1 MSNGGEVVIKITGDD
16 SEYEAKLNGLGA
28 KAKLHMADVKAG
40 LDLVSAA
47 VEKIAS
53 VAKKGVDYN
62 AKMESYRTSFEVMTG
77 SAEKAA
83 EVVERL
89 RKMGAETPFETTDL
103 VQTTQLLMQYGFT
116 ADDAIS
122 KMSMLGDIAQGNQE
136 AMNSIA
142 LGYAQMSSAGK
153 VNLQDIK
160 QMINGGFNPLQE
172 ISERTGESMASL
184 YDRISKGTM
193 SIDEITQ
200 SMASAT
206 SEGGKFYQSMEKQ
219 SQTLSGQLAT
229 LQDNANELLGSMTS
243 GLSESLSSKVL
254 PMVNNIIGELQGA
267 FDKNGF
273 QGLLDSATDM
283 IPDLIGMMTGK
294 LDDAMDGLLRWAPK
308 LADALTESL
317 PSVVSGLSSA
327 IPTLTTALFEVASN
341 VVSGLITML
350 PELVPELAEGIFNT
364 VSAAFA
370 GLDSLVGGLFDG
382 IHKALVKIG
391 ADIPYVG
398 ESVQKMLDSVSQVEI
413 DDIVKNADVD
423 FDISV
428 SADDVI
434 AEVKTAKTTIEEK
447 LAEIDGIDASKIA
460 NAIIAGDGTDV
471 LNAALVNI
479 GVSEK
484 KADEAV
490 ATINAAQS
498 KISTALDGLGLTE
511 EQKTIL
517 QTMTGEGASDN
528 EIVEYLRD
536 TCGVPEGKATEV
548 AGTITEAQTTI
559 SDAINGLD
567 IESVITKHLQSM
579 VKEGATSNEIE
590 DYLKQFNVDAGT
602 ASAVAAS
609 ITTGGKDV
617 STAISGLGIGITAST
632 WLASA
637 AASGDKAL
645 IESALQMMG
654 LDDVDISGVLESYES
669 VRGKLAAGIGA
680 IFDNIED
687 TLTDGKEDTP
697 EQMNGLKA
705 QVEEWAREAYEK
717 IEKWYNDEL
726 KRLAQENAEGKTTES
741 EYNEK
746 VAALKQK
753 ADDLRAAVDKSVTD
767 TSNFITSMAGETT
780 KNVKKHLTEL
790 EELATTAEEVAAQID
805 ALSPQQK
812 DHGEVSRTLTITGVT
827 QDKSTQFEAIALT
840 YKEYAEMIRAAEEE
854 YAAAIE
860 DARKNKSGA
869 EYAEAETAAKNVLND
884 AKQQAADYYQNY
896 MRQILAGIA
905 ESDPKLSGQID
916 DIISRQKMGDMMT
929 KLRERLEEEFTNY
942 QVTGESTI
950 TVADILGELNISDED
965 IAAWAQEFGIAPEML
980 MQQFEESL
988 EIGDTGFSSEIGAF
1002 TTKIG
1007 DDLKTALNDNE
1018 MDLSSV
1024 VPSLVAAIQ
1033 EGYLIPGINGVD
1045 YTAGGDLFNELLAGA
1060 MTVSDSTKNTG
1071 LTAQLQS
1078 SLDAATS
1085 GLTVDMSS
1093 AVDSTAQG
1101 AEEIVD
1107 AADKSKEM
1115 KDIGDQ
1121 TGKGFYN
1128 GVVPKIRSAVST
1140 VGSILNGLP
1149 PLAKKIL
1156 QINSPSRIMRNI
1168 GKSVGEGF
1176 DLGVRESMETAV
1188 QTAKRMTGKLITVSD
1203 ITQSTRVNVP
1213 NLNQEIKLANEQSS
1227 VPVNLD
1233 GQRIAEIQGLNNATR
1248 IEFLR
1253 RQEAKGYGL

>member
-1 MSNGGEVVIKITGDD
+1 MADNSVIIKIDGDD
-16 SEYEAKLNGLGA
+16 SGFQGTLSGIAQKT
-28 KAKLHMADVKAG
+28 KAGMADIKAG
-40 LDLVSAA
+40 IDLATAA
-47 VEKIAS
+47 LNKFAD
-53 VAKKGVDYN
+53 VAKKGIDYN
-62 AKMESYRTSFEVMTG
+62 ATMESYRTSFEVMTG

-89 RKMGAETPFETTDL
+89 RTMGAETPFETTDL

-122 KMSMLGDIAQGNQE
+122 KMSMLGDIAQGNKE
-136 AMNSIA
+136 AMTSIA
-142 LGYAQMSSAGK
+142 TGYAQMSSAGK

-200 SMASAT
+200 SMVNAT

-243 GLSESLSSKVL
+243 GLSESLSNKVL

-273 QGLLDSATDM
+273 QGLLDSATGM
-283 IPDLIGMMTGK
+283 IPDLVGMMTGK
-294 LDDAMDGLLRWAPK
+294 LDDAMKGLLRWAPK
-308 LADALTESL
+308 LADALTASL
-317 PSVVSGLSSA
+317 PSVINGLSSA

-341 VVSGLITML
+341 VVSGLVTML
-350 PELVPELAEGIFNT
+350 PELVPALAKGIWDML
-364 VSAAFA
+364 VAAFN
-370 GLDSLVGGLFDG
+370 GLDSLVGSLFDG

-391 ADIPYVG
+391 ADIPYVS
-398 ESVQKMLDSVSQVEI
+398 ESVQKMLDSVSQAEI

-423 FDISV
+423 FDINV

-434 AEVKTAKTTIEEK
+434 TEVNTAKTTIEEK

-471 LNAALVNI
+471 LNAALVSI

-498 KISTALDGLGLTE
+498 KISTALDALGLTE
-511 EQKTIL
+511 EQKTTL

-579 VKEGATSNEIE
+579 VKEGAATNEIE
-590 DYLKQFNVDAGT
+590 DYLKQFNVDPKT
-602 ASAVAAS
+602 ASDVATS

-617 STAISGLGIGITAST
+617 SSAISGLGIGITASA

-669 VRGKLAAGIGA
+669 VRGKLTAGIGS

-726 KRLAQENAEGKTTES
+726 ERLAQENAEGKTTES

-746 VAALKQK
+746 VAALKQQ
-753 ADDLRAAVDKSVTD
+753 ADDLRAAVDNSVVG

-790 EELATTAEEVAAQID
+790 KELAATAEEVAAQID

-840 YKEYAEMIRAAEEE
+840 YKEYAEMVRAAEEE

-860 DARKNKSGA
+860 EARKNKSGA
-869 EYAEAETAAKNVLND
+869 EYAEAETTAKNALND

-905 ESDPKLSGQID
+905 ESDPKLAGQLD
-916 DIISRQKMGDMMT
+916 DLIPRLKMSDMMQR
-929 KLRERLEEEFTNY
+929 LRSGISDALTDY
-942 QVTGESTI
+942 QKTGDQPITI
-950 TVADILGELNISDED
+950 EQLLGNLNISDAD
-965 IAAWAQEFGIAPEML
+965 IEAMASELGTDYETL
-980 MQQFEESL
+980 MAKLGNALTMQDYYDSFVT
-988 EIGDTGFSSEIGAF
+988 DTGDFSTAIE
-1002 TTKIG
+1002 
-1007 DDLKTALNDNE
+1007 DDLKSALNSEE

-1024 VPSLVAAIQ
+1024 VPSLAAAIQ
-1033 EGYLIPGINGVD
+1033 EGYLTPGINGVD
-1045 YTAGGDLFNELLAGA
+1045 YTAAGDLFNELLAGA
-1060 MTVSDSTKNTG
+1060 MTVSDATESTVQTDAKNLGKSATSEMGDAEGGEKAGNESVRG
-1071 LTAQLQS
+1071 LDKALARAEALARRRGRLAGRAFAAGYKQAQLIASPSKVMMQLGRFS
-1078 SLDAATS
+1078 AEGLDEGLKEAMTKAVATAKMLS
-1085 GLTVDMSS
+1085 G
-1093 AVDSTAQG
+1093 Q
-1101 AEEIVD
+1101 IVT
-1107 AADKSKEM
+1107 AADFS
-1115 KDIGDQ
+1115 Q
-1121 TGKGFYN
+1121 T
-1128 GVVPKIRSAVST
+1128 
-1140 VGSILNGLP
+1140 L
-1149 PLAKKIL
+1149 
-1156 QINSPSRIMRNI
+1156 
-1168 GKSVGEGF
+1168 
-1176 DLGVRESMETAV
+1176 
-1188 QTAKRMTGKLITVSD
+1188 
-1203 ITQSTRVNVP
+1203 RVNVP

-1227 VPVNLD
+1227 VPINLD

-1248 IEFLR
+1248 IEWLR

>member
-1 MSNGGEVVIKITGDD
+1 MSSGGEVVIKITGDD

-62 AKMESYRTSFEVMTG
+62 ASMESYRTSFEVMTG

-103 VQTTQLLMQYGFT
+103 VRTTQLLMQYGFT

-122 KMSMLGDIAQGNQE
+122 KMSMLGDIAQGNKE
-136 AMNSIA
+136 AMTSIA
-142 LGYAQMSSAGK
+142 TGYAQMSSAGK

-200 SMASAT
+200 SMVHAT

-219 SQTLSGQLAT
+219 SRTLSGQLAT

-243 GLSESLSSKVL
+243 GLSENLSSKVL

-317 PSVVSGLSSA
+317 PSVINGLSSA
-327 IPTLTTALFEVASN
+327 IPTLTMALFEVASN
-341 VVSGLITML
+341 IVSGLITML
-350 PELVPELAEGIFNT
+350 PELVPALAEGIFNT
-364 VSAAFA
+364 VSAAFT

-460 NAIIAGDGTDV
+460 NAIITGDSTSV
-471 LNAALVNI
+471 LQAALENAGI
-479 GVSEK
+479 DKEQAEAAAKSITDAQETISSAIEGLNLSEEISEK
-484 KADEAV
+484 V
-490 ATINAAQS
+490 NSLAAS
-498 KISTALDGLGLTE
+498 
-511 EQKTIL
+511 
-517 QTMTGEGASDN
+517 GASSN
-528 EIVEYLRD
+528 TIAEYLRK
-536 TCGVPEGKATEV
+536 CGVESGVADEV
-548 AGTITEAQTTI
+548 ALTIT
-559 SDAINGLD
+559 
-567 IESVITKHLQSM
+567 
-579 VKEGATSNEIE
+579 
-590 DYLKQFNVDAGT
+590 T
-602 ASAVAAS
+602 ARD
-609 ITTGGKDV
+609 DV
-617 STAISGLGIGITAST
+617 SSAIAGLPEPIQKEISGLSF
-632 WLASA
+632 
-637 AASGDKAL
+637 SGDQETLVAAL
-645 IESALQMMG
+645 NMLG
-654 LDDVDISGVLESYES
+654 LDTDSIQAVLDSYNEVSGMITSGV
-669 VRGKLAAGIGA
+669 RGV
-680 IFDNIED
+680 FDNIKNK
-687 TLTDGKEDTP
+687 LTDGLPDT
-697 EQMNGLKA
+697 EEVVGDMQSKVETLADSCHAKINEWFNAELKKLNESGAAGTEYEERLAELTQQANGLHDA
-705 QVEEWAREAYEK
+705 VNQ
-717 IEKWYNDEL
+717 
-726 KRLAQENAEGKTTES
+726 NAE
-741 EYNEK
+741 
-746 VAALKQK
+746 
-753 ADDLRAAVDKSVTD
+753 D
-767 TSNFITSMAGETT
+767 TSNFITSMAGKTT
-780 KNVKKHLTEL
+780 EYVEAHLSEL
-790 EELATTAEEVAAQID
+790 QALADTAEQIAAQID

-869 EYAEAETAAKNVLND
+869 EYAEAETAAKNALND

-905 ESDPKLSGQID
+905 ESDPELSGQID

-942 QVTGESTI
+942 QETGELNVS
-950 TVADILGELNISDED
+950 VADILGELNISDED

-988 EIGDTGFSSEIGAF
+988 KIGDTGFSSEIGAF

-1007 DDLKTALNDNE
+1007 DDLKTALNDKE

-1024 VPSLVAAIQ
+1024 VPSLAAAIQ

-1060 MTVSDSTKNTG
+1060 MTVSDATESAVLTDAKNLG
-1071 LTAQLQS
+1071 E
-1078 SLDAATS
+1078 AATS
-1085 GLTVDMSS
+1085 EMGDAEGAQAAGNESVNGLISALSS
-1093 AVDSTAQG
+1093 AVAKARRLGEQAGNAFAAGYRKAQLISSPSKVMMQLGRFSAEGLDKGLQEAMTEAVATAKMMSGQ
-1101 AEEIVD
+1101 IVT
-1107 AADKSKEM
+1107 AADFS
-1115 KDIGDQ
+1115 
-1121 TGKGFYN
+1121 
-1128 GVVPKIRSAVST
+1128 
-1140 VGSILNGLP
+1140 
-1149 PLAKKIL
+1149 
-1156 QINSPSRIMRNI
+1156 
-1168 GKSVGEGF
+1168 
-1176 DLGVRESMETAV
+1176 
-1188 QTAKRMTGKLITVSD
+1188 
-1203 ITQSTRVNVP
+1203 QSLRVNMP
-1213 NLNQEIKLANEQSS
+1213 NLNQEIRLANAQSA
-1227 VPVNLD
+1227 VPVHLD
-1233 GQRIAEIQGLNNATR
+1233 GQQIAEIQGVNNAVH
-1248 IEFLR
+1248 IEWLR